1 MVKILCALGALL
13 SALAG
18 GYVAH
23 IAPMNDPYMWLVVF
37 LLICAFGCFLIEL
50 TSDGTAGQYNSL
62 RSYI

>member
-23 IAPMNDPYMWLVVF
+23 IAPMNDPYMWLVV
-37 LLICAFGCFLIEL
+37 
-50 TSDGTAGQYNSL
+50 YL
-62 RSYI
+62 RVRLFFD

>member
-50 TSDGTAGQYNSL
+50 TSD
-62 RSYI
+62 